1 MGDHRS
7 LTAGPS
13 IGNCDGGP
21 INHCGLGQEAEVF
34 ALGGSSA
41 AAIDS
46 RSHELPASTV
56 EGSESFQSRQGSRSV
71 DVRIPVQSGR
81 RDRDG
86 ERIGLVHHAGG
97 LWCVAEEPAAPG
109 NASPRRGPCRWRA
122 HRIRKPRLST
132 APFVSS
138 ACLST
143 VSRRAH
149 PRPTTG
155 TAITHPGPVIS
166 LPRRTGSHTIRPVG

>member
-1 MGDHRS
+1 MS
-7 LTAGPS
+7 LKNPR
-13 IGNCDGGP
+13 P
-21 INHCGLGQEAEVF
+21 REV
-34 ALGGSSA
+34 
-41 AAIDS
+41 
-46 RSHELPASTV
+46 
-56 EGSESFQSRQGSRSV
+56 
-71 DVRIPVQSGR
+71 PVQ
-81 RDRDG
+81 G
-86 ERIGLVHHAGG
+86 EVRAGG
-97 LWCVAEEPAAPG
+97 G
-109 NASPRRGPCRWRA
+109 A
-122 HRIRKPRLST
+122 HRIRKPRLSR